1 MPMPIARFMFCAAL
15 VALAAC
21 AGKESMS
28 PASEAAESPPSADM
42 TWELQS
48 WSGKSLAA
56 LGDQRVTL
64 AFTADGLRS
73 QGPCN
78 SMSGSA
84 KLGEKTLVVG
94 TLARSKK
101 YCAETMALE
110 DAWIAFFGG
119 PLAVERP
126 AADRLVLVAADGTR
140 LEFRAAP

>member
-1 MPMPIARFMFCAAL
+1 MQKSIARVVLYAAL

-21 AGKESMS
+21 AGNETVS
-28 PASEAAESPPSADM
+28 PAAEAGESPPSTDM

-48 WSGKSLAA
+48 WSGKSLVA

-64 AFTADGLRS
+64 TFTVDGLRS

-101 YCAETMALE
+101 YCVETMALE
-110 DAWIAFFGG
+110 DAWIAILGG